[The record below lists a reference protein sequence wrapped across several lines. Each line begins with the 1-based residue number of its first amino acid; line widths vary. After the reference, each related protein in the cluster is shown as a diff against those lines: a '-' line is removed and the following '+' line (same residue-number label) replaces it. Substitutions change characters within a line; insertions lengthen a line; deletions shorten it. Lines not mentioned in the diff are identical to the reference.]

1 MGSDCST
8 IQYLKTAASIEA
20 TLNVGVG
27 AGPATSALKIVSD
40 IREYR
45 MTENDV
51 ESLNWLV
58 DGLVQNG
65 HGALLSHLQAGM
77 ADCAICAALATRM
90 KVRLVP
96 S

>member
-8 IQYLKTAASIEA
+8 IQFLKTAANIEA
-20 TLNVGVG
+20 TLSAGVG
-27 AGPATSALKIVSD
+27 AGPATSALKIVAD

-58 DGLVQNG
+58 DGLVQTG
-65 HGALLSHLQAGM
+65 HSALLSHLHAGM
-77 ADCAICAALATRM
+77 PDCAICAALATRM
-90 KVRLVP
+90 KVRL
-96 S
+96 